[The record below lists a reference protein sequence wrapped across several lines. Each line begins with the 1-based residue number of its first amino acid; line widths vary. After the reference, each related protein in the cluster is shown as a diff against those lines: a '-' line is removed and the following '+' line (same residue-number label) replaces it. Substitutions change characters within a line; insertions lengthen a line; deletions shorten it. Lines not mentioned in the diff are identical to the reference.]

1 MKAKKILAL
10 VMAALMSMILLAGC
24 GGGSDKGGSGDAAAA
39 ADLDKINK
47 AGKIVIG
54 ITDYEPM
61 NYYDTDGTLIGF
73 DTEYTQAVAK
83 ALGVEAEFIE
93 IDWDNKEIELNA
105 GNVDALWNGVTYTAA
120 RAKNMDFSKP
130 YVNNDIVVVVRTE
143 DADKYKTT
151 ADLAAARFVAEG
163 ASTGEEA
170 LLDNE
175 DLKDVDYTPSDS
187 LVISL
192 MEVASGTADASAV
205 DSTMANELVG
215 KGAYADLIIVP
226 DVILSHEELAIAFR
240 KGSDLPAEVD
250 KITANLVKD
259 GTLPALA
266 GKYGLTL
273 AIK

>member
-39 ADLDKINK
+39 ASDLDKISK
-47 AGKIVIG
+47 AGKIVLG

-61 NYYDTDGTLIGF
+61 NYYAADGTLIGF
-73 DTEYTQAVAK
+73 DTEYTQAVAA
-83 ALGVEAEFIE
+83 ALGVEPEFIE

-120 RAKNMDFSKP
+120 RAENMDFSKP
-130 YVNNDIVVVVRTE
+130 YVNNDIVVVVRAE

-175 DLKDVDYTPSDS
+175 DL
-187 LVISL
+187 
-192 MEVASGTADASAV
+192 
-205 DSTMANELVG
+205 
-215 KGAYADLIIVP
+215 
-226 DVILSHEELAIAFR
+226 
-240 KGSDLPAEVD
+240 
-250 KITANLVKD
+250 
-259 GTLPALA
+259 
-266 GKYGLTL
+266 
-273 AIK
+273 